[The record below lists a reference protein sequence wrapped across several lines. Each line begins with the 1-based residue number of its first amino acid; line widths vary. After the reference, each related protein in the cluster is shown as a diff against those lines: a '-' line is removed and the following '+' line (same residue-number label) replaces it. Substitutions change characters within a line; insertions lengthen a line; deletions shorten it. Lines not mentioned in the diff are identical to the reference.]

1 MIYFLIYLLVVIVL
15 FAGSALYYRI
25 TGKDFES
32 TPWDDV
38 LPNAVLLGLF
48 IVGWPISLPL
58 CVCLFLFHL
67 VFIQTLPWL
76 WCKIARQ

>member
-48 IVGWPISLPL
+48 IVGWPVAVP
-58 CVCLFLFHL
+58 VFMFDL

-76 WCKIARQ
+76 WRKIARQ